1 MEVIFE
7 YHDVTAS
14 DELEAFAKT
23 ELKKLGD
30 KYQFVHRADVFF
42 KLENTSSDQT
52 GKISGVRV
60 SMPGPRLFAEH
71 SSEDFYPSLK
81 EAIKE
86 VEKQLRKRK
95 EKMQSH
101 H

>member
-14 DELEAFAKT
+14 DELEAFAKA

>member
-14 DELEAFAKT
+14 EALEAFT
-23 ELKKLGD
+23 REQLNKLGD

-52 GKISGVRV
+52 GKISGVRL
-60 SMPGPRLFAEH
+60 SMPGPRMFAE
-71 SSEDFYPSLK
+71 SSSDDFHASLK
-81 EAIKE
+81 KAISE
-86 VEKQLRKRK
+86 VEQQLRKKK

>member
-7 YHDVTAS
+7 YHEVTAS
-14 DELEAFAKT
+14 EELETFAKAQ
-23 ELKKLGD
+23 LKKLED

-52 GKISGVRV
+52 GKISGIRL
-60 SMPGPRLFAEH
+60 SMPGPRMFAEASTEEFH
-71 SSEDFYPSLK
+71 SSFKKALG
-81 EAIKE
+81 E
-86 VEKQLRKRK
+86 VEQQLRKKK